1 MNYANIA
8 ITLMSVCLSVG
19 IAWGIFQQKIRTL
32 ENDIQEIKKSDIAEV
47 KERIGN
53 LEKDNRQNSEIL
65 ARIDER
71 TKRTNETLDLLLKK
85 SSKKPPKRYV

>member
-19 IAWGIFQQKIRTL
+19 IAWGIFQQKIKTL
-32 ENDIQEIKKSDIAEV
+32 ESEIEEIKKSDIAEV

-85 SSKKPPKRYV
+85 SSKK

>member
-1 MNYANIA
+1 
-8 ITLMSVCLSVG
+8 MSVCLSVG
-19 IAWGIFQQKIRTL
+19 IAWGIFQQKIKTL
-32 ENDIQEIKKSDIAEV
+32 ENDIQEIKKSDIAEI

-85 SSKKPPKRYV
+85 SNKK

>member
-1 MNYANIA
+1 MDYTNLG
-8 ITLMSVCLSVG
+8 ITLLSIAVSIG
-19 IAWGIFQQKIRTL
+19 IAWGIFQQKIRNL
-32 ENDIQEIKKSDIAEV
+32 EQEIEEIKKSDIAEV

-71 TKRTNETLDLLLKK
+71 TKRTNETLDLLLKE
-85 SSKKPPKRYV
+85 SSKK

>member
-19 IAWGIFQQKIRTL
+19 IAWGIFQQKIKTL
-32 ENDIQEIKKSDIAEV
+32 ENEIEEIKKSDIAEV

-53 LEKDNRQNSEIL
+53 LEKDNRQNSEVL

-85 SSKKPPKRYV
+85 SSKK

>member
-19 IAWGIFQQKIRTL
+19 IAWGIFQQKIKTL
-32 ENDIQEIKKSDIAEV
+32 ENDIQEIKKSDIAEI

-85 SSKKPPKRYV
+85 SNKK

>member
-85 SSKKPPKRYV
+85 SNKK

>member
-1 MNYANIA
+1 MDYANVA

-19 IAWGIFQQKIRTL
+19 IAWGIFQQKIKTL
-32 ENDIQEIKKSDIAEV
+32 EYDIQEIKKNDIAEV

-53 LEKDNRQNSEIL
+53 LEKDNRLNSEIL

-85 SSKKPPKRYV
+85 SSKK

>member
-1 MNYANIA
+1 MDYTNLG
-8 ITLMSVCLSVG
+8 ITLLSIAVSIG
-19 IAWGIFQQKIRTL
+19 IAWGIFQQKIRNL
-32 ENDIQEIKKSDIAEV
+32 EQEIEEIKKSDIAEV

-71 TKRTNETLDLLLKK
+71 TKRTNDTLDLLLKE
-85 SSKKPPKRYV
+85 SGKK

>member
-1 MNYANIA
+1 
-8 ITLMSVCLSVG
+8 MSVCLSVG

-85 SSKKPPKRYV
+85 SNKK

>member
-1 MNYANIA
+1 
-8 ITLMSVCLSVG
+8 MSVCLSVG
-19 IAWGIFQQKIRTL
+19 IAWGIFQQKIKTL

-53 LEKDNRQNSEIL
+53 LEKDNRQNSEVL

-85 SSKKPPKRYV
+85 SSRK

>member
-19 IAWGIFQQKIRTL
+19 IAWGIFQQKIKTL

-85 SSKKPPKRYV
+85 SNKK

>member
-19 IAWGIFQQKIRTL
+19 IAWGIFQQKIKTL
-32 ENDIQEIKKSDIAEV
+32 ENEIQEIKKSDIAEV

-85 SSKKPPKRYV
+85 SSKK

>member
-71 TKRTNETLDLLLKK
+71 TKRTNETLVLLLKK
-85 SSKKPPKRYV
+85 SSKK

>member
-1 MNYANIA
+1 
-8 ITLMSVCLSVG
+8 MSVCLSVG
-19 IAWGIFQQKIRTL
+19 IAWGIFQQKIKTL
-32 ENDIQEIKKSDIAEV
+32 ENEIEEIKKSDIAEV

-85 SSKKPPKRYV
+85 SSKK

>member
-71 TKRTNETLDLLLKK
+71 TKRTNETLGLLLKK
-85 SSKKPPKRYV
+85 SSKK

>member
-1 MNYANIA
+1 
-8 ITLMSVCLSVG
+8 MSVCLSVG

-71 TKRTNETLDLLLKK
+71 TKRTNETLVLLLKK
-85 SSKKPPKRYV
+85 SSKK

>member
-1 MNYANIA
+1 
-8 ITLMSVCLSVG
+8 MSVCLSVG

-85 SSKKPPKRYV
+85 SSKK

>member
-19 IAWGIFQQKIRTL
+19 IAWGIFQQKIKTL

-53 LEKDNRQNSEIL
+53 LEKDNRQNSEVL

-85 SSKKPPKRYV
+85 SNRK

>member
-19 IAWGIFQQKIRTL
+19 IAWGIFQQKIKTL
-32 ENDIQEIKKSDIAEV
+32 ENEIEEIKKSDIAEV

-53 LEKDNRQNSEIL
+53 LEKENRQNSEIL

-85 SSKKPPKRYV
+85 SNKK

>member
-1 MNYANIA
+1 MDYTNLG
-8 ITLMSVCLSVG
+8 ITLLSIAVSIG
-19 IAWGIFQQKIRTL
+19 IAWGIFQQKIKNL
-32 ENDIQEIKKSDIAEV
+32 EQEIEEIKKSDIAEV

-71 TKRTNETLDLLLKK
+71 TKRTNETLDLLLKE
-85 SSKKPPKRYV
+85 SSKK

>member
-1 MNYANIA
+1 
-8 ITLMSVCLSVG
+8 MSVCLSVG
-19 IAWGIFQQKIRTL
+19 IAWGIFQQKIKTL
-32 ENDIQEIKKSDIAEV
+32 ENEIQEIKKSDIAEV

-85 SSKKPPKRYV
+85 SSKK

>member
-19 IAWGIFQQKIRTL
+19 IAWGIFQQKIKTL
-32 ENDIQEIKKSDIAEV
+32 ENEIQEIKKSDIAEV

-85 SSKKPPKRYV
+85 SNRK

>member
-1 MNYANIA
+1 
-8 ITLMSVCLSVG
+8 MSVCLSVG
-19 IAWGIFQQKIRTL
+19 IAWGIFQQKIKTL

-85 SSKKPPKRYV
+85 SNKK

>member
-19 IAWGIFQQKIRTL
+19 IAWGIFQQKIKTL
-32 ENDIQEIKKSDIAEV
+32 ENEIEEIKKSDIAEV

-85 SSKKPPKRYV
+85 SSKK

>member
-85 SSKKPPKRYV
+85 SSKK

>member
-32 ENDIQEIKKSDIAEV
+32 ENEIEEIKKSDIAEV

-53 LEKDNRQNSEIL
+53 LEKDNRQNSEVL

-85 SSKKPPKRYV
+85 SSKK

>member
-19 IAWGIFQQKIRTL
+19 IAWGIFQQKIKTL
-32 ENDIQEIKKSDIAEV
+32 ENEIEEIKKSDIAEV

-85 SSKKPPKRYV
+85 SNKK

>member
-1 MNYANIA
+1 
-8 ITLMSVCLSVG
+8 MSVCLSVG
-19 IAWGIFQQKIRTL
+19 IAWGIFQQKIKTL
-32 ENDIQEIKKSDIAEV
+32 ENEIEEIKKSDIAEV

-53 LEKDNRQNSEIL
+53 LEKDNRQNSEVL

-85 SSKKPPKRYV
+85 SSKK

>member
-19 IAWGIFQQKIRTL
+19 IAWGIFQQKIKTL

-85 SSKKPPKRYV
+85 SSKK